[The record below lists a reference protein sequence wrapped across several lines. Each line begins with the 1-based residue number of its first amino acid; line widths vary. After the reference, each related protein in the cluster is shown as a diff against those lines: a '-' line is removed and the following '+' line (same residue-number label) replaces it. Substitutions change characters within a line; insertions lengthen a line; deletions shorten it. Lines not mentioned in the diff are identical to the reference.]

1 MSLPEPTSP
10 QRTPQGA
17 QTAER
22 ILDAAELLFS
32 ERGFEAT
39 GLREVAQAA
48 GIRAPSLYN
57 HFPNKEALYAAVL
70 ERAFRPLLAL
80 LEAFQLQGE
89 PAYRDPRLLE
99 EIMAHLGRHP
109 NVSRLLHY
117 ELMAGGRRADAVLQ
131 GWLGSLY
138 RKGLT
143 ALEGSPEMGPWRRDE
158 LPRLLFTMAT
168 VFTGYFA
175 VGPAYAGLLG
185 GDPLAPEAVERQT
198 RFLRKLW
205 RVLWGTRQEHEEE
218 EEEA

>member
-1 MSLPEPTSP
+1 MSLSEPASP

-17 QTAER
+17 QTVER
-22 ILDAAELLFS
+22 VLDAAELLFS
-32 ERGFEAT
+32 ERGFDGT
-39 GLREVAQAA
+39 GLREVAREA

-70 ERAFRPLLAL
+70 ERAFRPMLGLLASFR
-80 LEAFQLQGE
+80 AGGE
-89 PAYRDPRLLE
+89 KAYADPRLLE
-99 EIMAHLGRHP
+99 DVMSHLARHP

-117 ELMAGGRRADAVLQ
+117 ELMAGGGRANAVLQ
-131 GWLGSLY
+131 GWLGSMY
-138 RKGLT
+138 RDGLA
-143 ALEGSPEMGPWRRDE
+143 ALAESPETGPWQPEE
-158 LPRLLFTMAT
+158 LPRLFFTMAT

-205 RVLWGTRQEHEEE
+205 QLLQGTWEPQR
-218 EEEA
+218 

>member
-1 MSLPEPTSP
+1 MSLPEPITP

-32 ERGFEAT
+32 ERGFEGT
-39 GLREVAQAA
+39 GLREVARAA

-70 ERAFRPLLAL
+70 ERAFQPLLRL
-80 LEAFQLQGE
+80 LEAFQAGRDE
-89 PAYRDPRLLE
+89 SYTDPRLLE
-99 EIMAHLGRHP
+99 DVMGHLARHP

-117 ELMAGGRRADAVLQ
+117 ELMAGGRRANAVLQ
-131 GWLGSLY
+131 GWLGSMY
-138 RKGLT
+138 RNGLA
-143 ALEGSPEMGPWRRDE
+143 ALAGSPESGPWQTDE
-158 LPRLLFTMAT
+158 LPRLLFTMAN

-185 GDPLAPEAVERQT
+185 GDPLAPESIERQT

-205 RVLWGTRQEHEEE
+205 QVLWGTWKEEV
-218 EEEA
+218 

>member
-1 MSLPEPTSP
+1 MSLAEPGPP

-17 QTAER
+17 QTKER
-22 ILDAAELLFS
+22 ILDAAELLLS
-32 ERGFEAT
+32 ERGFDGT
-39 GLREVAQAA
+39 GLREVAREA

-70 ERAFRPLLAL
+70 ERAFQPLLAL
-80 LEAFQLQGE
+80 LEAFRAGGE
-89 PAYRDPRLLE
+89 QAYSDPRLLE
-99 EIMAHLGRHP
+99 DIMGHLARHP

-117 ELMAGGRRADAVLQ
+117 EVMAGGRRANTVLR

-138 RKGLT
+138 RNGLA
-143 ALEGSPEMGPWRRDE
+143 ALEGSPETGPWKAEE

-205 RVLWGTRQEHEEE
+205 QVLWGSWKEEP
-218 EEEA
+218 

>member
-1 MSLPEPTSP
+1 MSLPQPSLP
-10 QRTPQGA
+10 QRTTQGA

-32 ERGFEAT
+32 ERGFDGT
-39 GLREVAQAA
+39 GLREVAREA

-70 ERAFRPLLAL
+70 ERAFRPLLGL
-80 LEAFQLQGE
+80 LEAFQSGGE
-89 PAYRDPRLLE
+89 EAYTDPRLLE
-99 EIMAHLGRHP
+99 DIMEHLARHP

-117 ELMAGGRRADAVLQ
+117 EVMAGGRRANAVLQ
-131 GWLGSLY
+131 GWLGSMY
-138 RKGLT
+138 RNGLA
-143 ALEGSPEMGPWRRDE
+143 ALAGSPEAGPWRPDE

-175 VGPAYAGLLG
+175 VGPAYTGLLG
-185 GDPLAPEAVERQT
+185 GDPLAPEAVEQQT

-205 RVLWGTRQEHEEE
+205 QVLWGTWK
-218 EEEA
+218 EEA

>member
-1 MSLPEPTSP
+1 MSLPEPVPEKRTS
-10 QRTPQGA
+10 QGA

-22 ILDAAELLFS
+22 VLDAAELLFS
-32 ERGFEAT
+32 ERGFDGT
-39 GLREVAQAA
+39 GLREVAREA

-70 ERAFRPLLAL
+70 ERAFRPLLGL
-80 LEAFQLQGE
+80 LEDFQASG
-89 PAYRDPRLLE
+89 PGAYADPRLLE
-99 EIMAHLGRHP
+99 NIMEHLGRHP

-117 ELMAGGRRADAVLQ
+117 EVMAGGGRADAVLR
-131 GWLGSLY
+131 GWLGSTY
-138 RKGLT
+138 RSGLA
-143 ALEGSPEMGPWRRDE
+143 ALEGSPDSGPWLPDE

-185 GDPLAPEAVERQT
+185 GDPLAPEALERQT

-205 RVLWGTRQEHEEE
+205 RVLWGTPQEEG
-218 EEEA
+218 A

>member
-1 MSLPEPTSP
+1 MSLPEPITP

-32 ERGFEAT
+32 ERGFEGT
-39 GLREVAQAA
+39 GLREVARAA

-70 ERAFRPLLAL
+70 ERAFQPLLRL
-80 LEAFQLQGE
+80 LEAFQAAGDE
-89 PAYRDPRLLE
+89 SYADPRLLE
-99 EIMAHLGRHP
+99 DVMGHLARHP

-117 ELMAGGRRADAVLQ
+117 ELMAGGRRANAVLQ
-131 GWLGSLY
+131 GWLGSMY
-138 RKGLT
+138 RNGLA
-143 ALEGSPEMGPWRRDE
+143 ALADSPESGPWQTDE
-158 LPRLLFTMAT
+158 LPRLLFTMAN

-185 GDPLAPEAVERQT
+185 GDPLAPESIERQT

-205 RVLWGTRQEHEEE
+205 QVLWGTWKEEV
-218 EEEA
+218 